1 MQIVR
6 FKMKKISHWLYDFLI
21 KKEFSE
27 TMATYLNVIVLC
39 ILLVAVL
46 LVIDMLS
53 RKILRKVSS
62 GIATASKT
70 KLDDLLIENRVP
82 RRVGHLIPF
91 MIAYWTV
98 PHIFQDFPQTQKAAI
113 IFLKLLAIVLV
124 LRIARA
130 FLNSLKSYF
139 KTKPRLK
146 DKPIDSYIQVFM
158 IFAWFAGVFLALA
171 VVADIDLWKFLAGLG
186 TISAVIILVFRDT
199 ILGFV
204 ASIQVATND
213 IVRIGDWI
221 TFDKYGADGD
231 VIEINLA
238 TVKVQNFDKTITTIP
253 TYALISDSFKN
264 WRGMND
270 SDGRRI
276 KRAIY
281 IKQESI
287 KFLTSDAIEQL
298 KKIELITTYLSD
310 RQEKI
315 DASNTSLG
323 ISRELQV
330 NGRNLTNIG
339 VFRKYMETYISQ
351 HSAVNK
357 DMMIMARQLAP
368 TSQGVPLEIYCFS
381 SDKRWQNYEYIMADI
396 FDHFLASVSYFDLEL
411 FELPSTGVYVPKN

>member
-1 MQIVR
+1 
-6 FKMKKISHWLYDFLI
+6 MKQISHWLYDFLI

-91 MIAYWTV
+91 MIAYLTV

-113 IFLKLLAIVLV
+113 IFLKLLGIVLV

-204 ASIQVATND
+204 ASIQPQ
-213 IVRIGDWI
+213 
-221 TFDKYGADGD
+221 
-231 VIEINLA
+231 E
-238 TVKVQNFDKTITTIP
+238 
-253 TYALISDSFKN
+253 
-264 WRGMND
+264 WRWH
-270 SDGRRI
+270 R
-276 KRAIY
+276 
-281 IKQESI
+281 
-287 KFLTSDAIEQL
+287 L
-298 KKIELITTYLSD
+298 
-310 RQEKI
+310 
-315 DASNTSLG
+315 
-323 ISRELQV
+323 
-330 NGRNLTNIG
+330 
-339 VFRKYMETYISQ
+339 
-351 HSAVNK
+351 
-357 DMMIMARQLAP
+357 
-368 TSQGVPLEIYCFS
+368 
-381 SDKRWQNYEYIMADI
+381 
-396 FDHFLASVSYFDLEL
+396 
-411 FELPSTGVYVPKN
+411 